1 MKKIL
6 VILTLALSLFAND
19 IIVKRST
26 CSVNDTVQNINNLVK
41 AKGLNVFAIIN
52 HGGNAKMVDMQL
64 NESKMIVF
72 GNPKLGTAL
81 MQQDMTIGL
90 DLPLRI
96 LVYKDDNGKVQ
107 MAYRDGSWLANKHI
121 VNAPKKVK
129 KINTAM
135 DKITTKAGTCS
146 KD

>member
-1 MKKIL
+1 MKKIF
-6 VILTLALSLFAND
+6 ILLALSLSLFAND
-19 IIVKRST
+19 IIIKKST
-26 CSVNDTVQNINNLVK
+26 CSVNDTVKNINNIVK
-41 AKGLNVFAIIN
+41 SKGLNVFAIIN

-96 LVYKDDNGKVQ
+96 LVYKDTKGEVQ

-129 KINTAM
+129 KINGAM
-135 DKITTKAGTCS
+135 DKITTKAGKCS